1 MLFLGSISTANLL
14 LIIEICQLHTEKMNY
29 KNKSDVMKSE
39 TNLIIYIMN
48 DSKRHVRPNLW
59 LIIGVVILIV
69 LLLLWLTFADLTGD
83 TDVAATILPMV
94 SNLKIF

>member
-29 KNKSDVMKSE
+29 KIKSDVMKSE

-48 DSKRHVRPNLW
+48 DSKRRVRPNLW

-69 LLLLWLTFADLTGD
+69 LLLLWLTFVDLTGD

-94 SNLKIF
+94 SNLKLF

>member
-14 LIIEICQLHTEKMNY
+14 LIIEICQLRTEKMNY
-29 KNKSDVMKSE
+29 KIKSDVMKSE

-94 SNLKIF
+94 SNLKLF